1 MILGIFK
8 IAPRLKDRHISWKY
22 TMENTTFPYK
32 SALSKA
38 KFEDKQNNEYK
49 IDLSQKTRFY
59 H

>member
-1 MILGIFK
+1 
-8 IAPRLKDRHISWKY
+8 
-22 TMENTTFPYK
+22 MENTTFPYK